1 MLHINEKRGVLEVAA
16 INLNLK
22 YTKIIFLLCEKCVTT
37 REVDLVVLRTVNKMT
52 AFWCWFLSNKYK

>member
-22 YTKIIFLLCEKCVTT
+22 YTKIIFLLCEKCVIT
-37 REVDLVVLRTVNKMT
+37 REVDLVVLRTVNKMI
-52 AFWCWFLSNKYK
+52 AF